1 MLNTLS
7 SCRLLFAP
15 GSSRMTTSP
24 PRPVFIIG
32 APRSGTSVMTWALG
46 QHPDIQPMPET
57 AWIAAE
63 AVASL
68 QSFRL
73 GSERGEFS
81 HLSNVRFP
89 FDAFLEHKGRAIDAV
104 VHDAFA
110 RRLMD
115 KYGAE
120 GRPSA
125 DQLADPEFL
134 HIRLD
139 PDHPKTRWVDG
150 APINTFYTWA
160 LARMFPDAQ
169 FLFHLRAPQGVIAS
183 LEKFDVAGGVA
194 TEHEAAVAIWT
205 EHVRAAWNTERA
217 LGPDRVFR
225 VDFDRLQSDP
235 EALMGDI
242 CAFLNEPSCSE
253 CVAFLNRRLN
263 SSGTHET
270 DIRDT
275 LGALAGFK
283 EAAALYDAITA
294 TRTETAEG
302 REAGEQYIQKR
313 FESLS
318 ADRPLLGGRS

>member
-1 MLNTLS
+1 MS
-7 SCRLLFAP
+7 
-15 GSSRMTTSP
+15 TST

-68 QSFRL
+68 QSFKL
-73 GSERGEFS
+73 GSARGEFS
-81 HLSNVRFP
+81 HLSNVSFP

-110 RRLMD
+110 RRLKD
-115 KYGAE
+115 KYGE
-120 GRPSA
+120 DGRPSV

-134 HIRLD
+134 HIRLH
-139 PDHPKTRWVDG
+139 PDHAKSRWVDG

-160 LARMFPDAQ
+160 LAQMFPQAQ

-194 TEHEAAVAIWT
+194 TEREAALGLWL

-217 LGPDRVFR
+217 LGSDRVFR
-225 VDFDRLQSDP
+225 VEFDRLQSEPD
-235 EALMGDI
+235 ALMGEI
-242 CAFLNEPSCSE
+242 CTFLDEPSCLE
-253 CVAFLNRRLN
+253 CAAFLNRRLN
-263 SSGTHET
+263 SSGTHQN

-275 LGALAGFK
+275 LDQLANFSEAEALYHTITKTLSTTAQERK
-283 EAAALYDAITA
+283 EAE
-294 TRTETAEG
+294 R
-302 REAGEQYIQKR
+302 YIRDR
-313 FESLS
+313 FESLC
-318 ADRPLLGGRS
+318 ADRPLLGGQA

>member
-1 MLNTLS
+1 MSTS
-7 SCRLLFAP
+7 S
-15 GSSRMTTSP
+15 

-81 HLSNVRFP
+81 HLSNVSFP
-89 FDAFLEHKGRAIDAV
+89 FEAFLEHKGRAIDAV

-110 RRLMD
+110 RRLKD
-115 KYGAE
+115 KYGEA

-134 HIRLD
+134 HIRLH
-139 PDHPKTRWVDG
+139 PDHAKSRWVDG

-160 LARMFPDAQ
+160 LARMFPQAQ

-194 TEHEAAVAIWT
+194 TERDAALGIWM
-205 EHVRAAWNTERA
+205 EHVRAAWNTQRA
-217 LGPDRVFR
+217 LGSGRVFR
-225 VDFDRLQSDP
+225 VDFDRLQSEP
-235 EALMGDI
+235 EALMSDI
-242 CAFLNEPSCSE
+242 CAFLDEPSCSE
-253 CVAFLNRRLN
+253 CAAFLNRRLN
-263 SSGTHET
+263 SSGTHQS

-275 LGALAGFK
+275 LDQLEHFS
-283 EAAALYDAITA
+283 EAEALYAAITE
-294 TRTETAEG
+294 TRNTTAQE
-302 REAGEQYIQKR
+302 REDGERYIRER

-318 ADRPLLGGRS
+318 ADRPLLGGPA

>member
-1 MLNTLS
+1 
-7 SCRLLFAP
+7 
-15 GSSRMTTSP
+15 
-24 PRPVFIIG
+24 
-32 APRSGTSVMTWALG
+32 
-46 QHPDIQPMPET
+46 MPET

-63 AVASL
+63 SVASL
-68 QSFRL
+68 QSFTL

-89 FDAFLEHKGRAIDAV
+89 FDTFLEHKGRAIDAV

-110 RRLMD
+110 RRLKD
-115 KYGAE
+115 KYGE
-120 GRPSA
+120 DGRPSA
-125 DQLADPEFL
+125 DQLADHEFL

-139 PDHPKTRWVDG
+139 PGHPKTRWVDG

-160 LARMFPDAQ
+160 LARMFPQAQ

-194 TEHEAAVAIWT
+194 TEHEAAVSIWM

-235 EALMGDI
+235 EALMDDI
-242 CAFLNEPSCSE
+242 CAFLDAPSCHD

-270 DIRDT
+270 DIRDA
-275 LGALAGFK
+275 LGGLSGFR
-283 EAAALYDAITA
+283 EAKALYDAIAATKGATA
-294 TRTETAEG
+294 DE
-302 REAGEQYIQKR
+302 REAGEQYIQER